1 VTKEGGEAIMDEGKS
16 LWDEIEAGS
25 YDAADRPFDF
35 VEEGEK
41 TALICETDDAAR
53 ENIAASLN
61 DMGYQTTL
69 PATPREALKN
79 MRFHVY
85 DVVVVNE
92 HYGREDN
99 ETNAVL
105 DYLENLAMGTRR
117 QIFVALVSDTYRTL
131 DNLAAFNRSVNVTIN
146 TKNLDE
152 SGKIISQG
160 KGENDAF
167 YHIFKDTLKKLGKI

>member
-1 VTKEGGEAIMDEGKS
+1 MDEERS
-16 LWDEIEAGS
+16 LWDEIDAAS

-41 TALICETDDAAR
+41 TALVCETDEDLR
-53 ENIAASLN
+53 EHLSASLI
-61 DMGYQTTL
+61 DLGYQTTL
-69 PATPREALKN
+69 PATAREALKN

-92 HYGREDN
+92 NYGRMGN
-99 ETNAVL
+99 EVNAVL

-117 QIFVALVSDTYRTL
+117 QIFVALISDTSRTL
-131 DNLAAFNRSVNVTIN
+131 DNLAAFNRSVNVIIN

-152 SGKIISQG
+152 AGKIINQG
-160 KGENDAF
+160 RAENEAF
-167 YHIFKDTLKKLGKI
+167 YHIFKDTQRKLGKI